1 MKHAIL
7 LIILISAASFAC
19 SCSAVPTL
27 SFDPVELTLEQGSS
41 GTISLHLSEAPEG
54 LAGYDLV
61 VTLSNPGTARITAV
75 SYPSWAGLS
84 NSSGVPGEQ
93 VFMSGVDIN
102 RQVEAGATG
111 ILLGTITIEGGQ
123 TGTSTLTVSDIH
135 MDADGGSGIVPLVDN
150 GKVVVGS
157 GGTPV
162 TWTTVET
169 TVPATTIATPT
180 ETSATGSSSSGGSES
195 GSAGGESV
203 VTSSAETTSSGTGVS
218 TTVSLTPLETLVGT
232 PVETPSAEPSQ
243 ASAVPETTAAGA
255 PPVSMPKL
263 PSVPSTLAGIP
274 LLWLGIVIILIII
287 SIVILVLAIT
297 KRI

>member
-7 LIILISAASFAC
+7 LIILISAAAFAC
-19 SCSAVPTL
+19 SCSAAPTL
-27 SFDPVELTLEQGSS
+27 SFDPVELTLDQGSS
-41 GTISLHLSEAPEG
+41 GTVSLYLSEAPEG

-61 VTLSNPGTARITAV
+61 VTLANPGTARITAV

-102 RQVEAGATG
+102 RQVQAGATG
-111 ILLGTITIEGGQ
+111 IQLATITLEGGT
-123 TGTSTLTVSDIH
+123 TGTSSLTISDIH
-135 MDADGGSGIVPLVDN
+135 MDADGGAAIVPLV
-150 GKVVVGS
+150 GTGTVVVGP

-162 TWTTVET
+162 TWTTVPT
-169 TVPATTIATPT
+169 TVPVTATVAA
-180 ETSATGSSSSGGSES
+180 TSATGSSSSGGSES
-195 GSAGGESV
+195 GSSGGGGT
-203 VTSSAETTSSGTGVS
+203 VTSSAETTSSGTDVS
-218 TTVSLTPLETLVGT
+218 ATVSLTPLETRVET
-232 PVETPSAEPSQ
+232 PVETPSATETSPATVVTTL
-243 ASAVPETTAAGA
+243 ASA
-255 PPVSMPKL
+255 PPATMPKL
-263 PSVPSTLAGIP
+263 PSVPSALAGIP

>member
-27 SFDPVELTLEQGSS
+27 SFDPAGLTLDQGSS

-102 RQVEAGATG
+102 RQVEAGATS

-180 ETSATGSSSSGGSES
+180 ETSATGSLSSGGSES

-218 TTVSLTPLETLVGT
+218 TTVSLTPLETLAGT

-243 ASAVPETTAAGA
+243 ASVVPETTAA
-255 PPVSMPKL
+255 PVSMPKL
-263 PSVPSTLAGIP
+263 PSVPSALAGIP

-287 SIVILVLAIT
+287 SIIILVLAIT

>member
-27 SFDPVELTLEQGSS
+27 SFDPAGLTLDQGSS

-102 RQVEAGATG
+102 RQVEAGATS

-218 TTVSLTPLETLVGT
+218 TTVSLTPLETLAGT

-243 ASAVPETTAAGA
+243 ASVVPETTAA
-255 PPVSMPKL
+255 PVSMPKL
-263 PSVPSTLAGIP
+263 PSVPSALAGIP

-287 SIVILVLAIT
+287 SIIILVLAIT